1 MVPRSPPT
9 PPSWL
14 LARFLQRRDMPSP
27 VRLDSG
33 PSRSN
38 IDAGSGRERHLQQ
51 ALVQPSRDP
60 RPPGWSWCAAFLSL
74 SRPHVHMPPSIPA
87 PSSQHGE
94 ATRQALFLC
103 DLESSWHHAHT
114 HKKLEVEFES
124 AVWRPTLSS
133 HFPVSLLDGSTKL
146 FIIEIDT
153 KLHPLVTAQTT
164 RPLSRLSPTQLPD
177 KILSLADLTCRFLL
191 IQFQTPNKTFS
202 LTGTPSSPV
211 LSIVSF
217 TELSTVPSRGFLC
230 STVPDLP
237 VVGPKSLTRHHSLR
251 PFNLPTS
258 AQDLSCRS
266 PTIPA
271 ATSPAG
277 TFPVRSVRHINS
289 PRTRRSPPSRPCMHS
304 TIVWCGKSLSL

>member
-1 MVPRSPPT
+1 
-9 PPSWL
+9 
-14 LARFLQRRDMPSP
+14 MPSP

-94 ATRQALFLC
+94 ATRKALFLC
-103 DLESSWHHAHT
+103 DLESSWHHAQT

-153 KLHPLVTAQTT
+153 KLCTLLSPLK
-164 RPLSRLSPTQLPD
+164 PPGLSLDSRLLSCQT
-177 KILSLADLTCRFLL
+177 KSCLSL
-191 IQFQTPNKTFS
+191 
-202 LTGTPSSPV
+202 
-211 LSIVSF
+211 
-217 TELSTVPSRGFLC
+217 
-230 STVPDLP
+230 
-237 VVGPKSLTRHHSLR
+237 
-251 PFNLPTS
+251 
-258 AQDLSCRS
+258 
-266 PTIPA
+266 
-271 ATSPAG
+271 TSPA
-277 TFPVRSVRHINS
+277 VS
-289 PRTRRSPPSRPCMHS
+289 C
-304 TIVWCGKSLSL
+304 